1 MRVISFFMCYL
12 LLACTAPAPQPPE
25 SEQSAPQRPASEHP
39 PAATG
44 TEPKPEITITDV
56 VATNPVV
63 VEGLARTF
71 ENNVVVRLRD
81 ANGTLIHEAFTT
93 SVGESG
99 HHNPYRA
106 EVFVTRD
113 PGGQV
118 TVEALEYSA
127 RDGSERSL
135 TSRAMRYDV
144 DPVVAVLYLPERNP
158 TDCTRVHSIQRSMP
172 RSIAMARLMVEAL
185 LREPAV
191 PFPKGSTVNGIAIRN
206 KVLTVDFNERLQN
219 VGGSC
224 AVQAIRAAVEKTLLE
239 LPSVDRVVITA
250 QGSEKLA
257 LQP

>member
-1 MRVISFFMCYL
+1 MRVISLFSCYL
-12 LLACTAPAPQPPE
+12 VIACAAPAPQPAAT
-25 SEQSAPQRPASEHP
+25 EQPAPQQTVPA
-39 PAATG
+39 TR
-44 TEPKPEITITDV
+44 TDPKPEITITGV
-56 VATNPVV
+56 VPANPVV

-81 ANGTLIHEAFTT
+81 AQGTLIHETFTT
-93 SVGESG
+93 SAGEMG
-99 HHNPYRA
+99 QHNPYRA

-118 TVEALEYSA
+118 TVEVLEYSA
-127 RDGSERSL
+127 RDGAERSL
-135 TSRAMRYDV
+135 TSRTIRYNV
-144 DPVVAVLYLPERNP
+144 EPLMAVLHLPEKSP
-158 TDCTRVHSIQRSMP
+158 TDCSRVHPIQRPMP
-172 RSIAMARLMVEAL
+172 KSIAMARLLVEAL
-185 LREPAV
+185 LREPSV
-191 PFPKGSTVNGIAIRN
+191 PFPKGTTVNGIAIRGG
-206 KVLTVDFNERLQN
+206 VLSIDFNERLQN